1 MSAEN
6 GITAWV
12 NSLRESTEKR
22 FFLGHIKE
30 SANTDAEYD
39 KPAAFRVCLFGR
51 AHMADIHLADCYC
64 SRQHALIY
72 FNEGTPMIRDLDSRT
87 GTTVNNIVL
96 VGGRDYPLT
105 HGDIISVV
113 GQRFAF
119 IYEEEKP
126 QEHDVDRNLPVVSMA
141 THSCPYCQK
150 FIPEFSVELE
160 ALQQQT
166 EKVLK
171 ELLAMEV
178 SYRTSRIIT
187 EKLFEKIELVKHHH
201 DAYHH
206 ELLVEAKER
215 RIHEL
220 EATRVAGASVV
231 MGRSRIV
238 MDPDEDDGNDT
249 DSLSKTH
256 DDTEPELKR
265 RGSLKVDD
273 LAVSKAAEKQKKK
286 VAFLQKSEHIGD
298 TDKDTDKKS
307 GILNSIM
314 SSVAFWKKPLPTDKN
329 KQPIASQAS
338 QEKSDSDYI
347 DSRGGNDDQSD
358 SYSYSYSSTGN
369 SGNGDGNSSSSEDES
384 SSDSDAGEERVELRS
399 YNGPSEPKPGAK
411 NEVIKPKGKAYG
423 KDTPAPPRY
432 EFDDESED

>member
-6 GITAWV
+6 SIAAWV

-51 AHMADIHLADCYC
+51 AHLADIHLADCYC

-215 RIHEL
+215 RMHEL

-238 MDPDEDDGNDT
+238 ADPNEQDEDT
-249 DSLSKTH
+249 DSPYGTH
-256 DDTEPELKR
+256 EDMEPELKR
-265 RGSLKVDD
+265 RESLKVDD

-298 TDKDTDKKS
+298 TQKKP

-314 SSVAFWKKPLPTDKN
+314 SSVAFWKKPSPVEKH
-329 KQPIASQAS
+329 KQPEI
-338 QEKSDSDYI
+338 QEKSDSDYV
-347 DSRGGNDDQSD
+347 DSRGGDGSQSD
-358 SYSYSYSSTGN
+358 NYSYSYSSTGN
-369 SGNGDGNSSSSEDES
+369 NDNGNSSSSEDES
-384 SSDSDAGEERVELRS
+384 SSDDNNNGVNDEDERIELRS
-399 YNGPSEPKPGAK
+399 YNGPGEMKAGSEK
-411 NEVIKPKGKAYG
+411 EVIKPKGKAYG
-423 KDTPAPPRY
+423 KDTPAPPQY

>member
-6 GITAWV
+6 SITAWV

-201 DAYHH
+201 DAYHN

-249 DSLSKTH
+249 DSLSKAH
-256 DDTEPELKR
+256 DDMEPELKR

-298 TDKDTDKKS
+298 ADKKP

-314 SSVAFWKKPLPTDKN
+314 SSVAFWKKSVPNDKY
-329 KQPIASQAS
+329 KQTIAG
-338 QEKSDSDYI
+338 QEKSDSDYV
-347 DSRGGNDDQSD
+347 DSRGDNDDQSD

-369 SGNGDGNSSSSEDES
+369 SGNDDGNHSSSKDES
-384 SSDSDAGEERVELRS
+384 SSRDNNAGEERVELRS
-399 YNGPSEPKPGAK
+399 YNGPGEPKSGAEK
-411 NEVIKPKGKAYG
+411 EVVKHKGKAYG

>member
-6 GITAWV
+6 SITAWV

-51 AHMADIHLADCYC
+51 AHTADIHLADCYC

-166 EKVLK
+166 EKVLQ
-171 ELLAMEV
+171 ELLTMEV

-206 ELLVEAKER
+206 ELLVEARER
-215 RIHEL
+215 RINEL
-220 EATRVAGASVV
+220 EATKVAGASVV

-238 MDPDEDDGNDT
+238 MGESESGDEDDGGADCDNM
-249 DSLSKTH
+249 
-256 DDTEPELKR
+256 EPELKR
-265 RGSLKVDD
+265 RDSLKVDD
-273 LAVSKAAEKQKKK
+273 LAISKAAEKQKKR

-298 TDKDTDKKS
+298 TNKKS
-307 GILNSIM
+307 GIINSIM
-314 SSVAFWKKPLPTDKN
+314 SSVAFWKKPSSTN
-329 KQPIASQAS
+329 KSEQPELV
-338 QEKSDSDYI
+338 QEKSDSDYV
-347 DSRGGNDDQSD
+347 DNRGGESSESD
-358 SYSYSYSSTGN
+358 SYNYSYDSS
-369 SGNGDGNSSSSEDES
+369 SGCSSSSEDGS
-384 SSDSDAGEERVELRS
+384 SSKSDNDAVNEEHIELRS
-399 YNGPSEPKPGAK
+399 YNGPGESRPGAEK
-411 NEVIKPKGKAYG
+411 EVIKPKGKAYG

>member
-1 MSAEN
+1 
-6 GITAWV
+6 
-12 NSLRESTEKR
+12 
-22 FFLGHIKE
+22 
-30 SANTDAEYD
+30 
-39 KPAAFRVCLFGR
+39 
-51 AHMADIHLADCYC
+51 
-64 SRQHALIY
+64 
-72 FNEGTPMIRDLDSRT
+72 MIRDLDSRT

-150 FIPEFSVELE
+150 FIPEFSIELE

-166 EKVLK
+166 DKVLR

-206 ELLVEAKER
+206 ELLVDAKER

-220 EATRVAGASVV
+220 EATKVAGASVV
-231 MGRSRIV
+231 MGRSRIT
-238 MDPDEDDGNDT
+238 MDESENEDEDNGDD
-249 DSLSKTH
+249 
-256 DDTEPELKR
+256 DDTPYAAHDGMEPELKR
-265 RGSLKVDD
+265 RDSLKVDD
-273 LAVSKAAEKQKKK
+273 LAVSKAAEKQKKR
-286 VAFLQKSEHIGD
+286 VAFLQKSEHIGE
-298 TDKDTDKKS
+298 TSKKS

-314 SSVAFWKKPLPTDKN
+314 SSVAFWKKPSATN
-329 KQPIASQAS
+329 KSEQPEATK
-338 QEKSDSDYI
+338 EKSDSDYV
-347 DSRGGNDDQSD
+347 DNQGDEGSQSD
-358 SYSYSYSSTGN
+358 SYVYSYSSASTSDN
-369 SGNGDGNSSSSEDES
+369 GNSSSSEDES
-384 SSDSDAGEERVELRS
+384 SSNGNDGTVKEEYIELRS
-399 YNGPSEPKPGAK
+399 YNGPGEVKPKA
-411 NEVIKPKGKAYG
+411 EREMIKPKGKAYG